1 MEEDMTVAAAPART
15 TTQKPAIT
23 RDRWH
28 RYTYRG
34 QTYPGVTSILRV
46 LDKSDALM
54 AWASRNT
61 AEAALAQLD
70 HLAGLRD
77 TVGPEGVIKA
87 LTARSGW
94 KRDEAAALGTTVHE
108 LADLIVRGEPLP
120 RGTSETAT
128 AMAEAWAAWWQGAG
142 WRHRLSEA
150 FLVHPDLGYGG
161 TFDLLAYDEH
171 GRTTLADTKT
181 GSVYPEVRLQLTGY
195 GLPGTLVQPQGMT
208 EVWPMPAIERYVVL
222 DTKEDGVRVID
233 IEITAEDVEAF
244 RACIPLHHWRASNKG
259 RL

>member
-1 MEEDMTVAAAPART
+1 VTTAVPAAVQTATP
-15 TTQKPAIT
+15 TQKPAIT

-28 RYTYRG
+28 RYTYAG

-70 HLAGLRD
+70 HLPSLRD
-77 TVGPEGVIKA
+77 TVGPDGVIKA

-94 KRDEAAALGTTVHE
+94 KRDEAAALGSAVHE

-120 RGTSETAT
+120 GGTSEVASR
-128 AMAEAWAAWWQGAG
+128 MAEAWAAWWQTSG

-150 FLVHPDLGYGG
+150 FLVHPQLRYGG
-161 TFDLLAYDEH
+161 TLDLLAYDEQ

-195 GLPGTLVQPQGMT
+195 GLPGTLVQPQGLS
-208 EVWPMPAIERYVVL
+208 EVWPMPPIERYVVL
-222 DTKEDGVRVID
+222 DTKEAGVRVID
-233 IEITAEDVEAF
+233 LDIGAEDVEAF
-244 RACIPLHHWRASNKG
+244 RACLPLHHWRTNHKG

>member
-1 MEEDMTVAAAPART
+1 MTTVAAPVARAAAK
-15 TTQKPAIT
+15 QRPAIT

-28 RYTYRG
+28 RYTYEG
-34 QTYPGVTSILRV
+34 QTYPGVTSVLRV

-70 HLAGLRD
+70 FLAGLRD

-87 LTARSGW
+87 LTARSAW
-94 KRDEAAALGTTVHE
+94 KRDEAAALGSTVHE
-108 LADLIVRGEPLP
+108 LADLIVRGHALP
-120 RGTSETAT
+120 GGTSEMAT
-128 AMAEAWAAWWQGAG
+128 RMAEAWAAWWQTSG

-150 FLVHPDLGYGG
+150 FLVHPELGYGG
-161 TFDLLAYDEH
+161 TLDLLAFDEQ

-195 GLPGTLVQPQGMT
+195 GLPGTLVQPQGMS
-208 EVWPMPAIERYVVL
+208 EVWPMPPIERYVVL
-222 DTKEDGVRVID
+222 DTKETGVRVID
-233 IEITAEDVEAF
+233 IDISAADVEAF
-244 RACIPLHHWRASNKG
+244 RSCLPLHHWRAANKG